1 MTFIFKY
8 LLIWI
13 NLVHDVVI
21 GEQKLI
27 WLNRWLLCFVEL
39 LDQSMTTDHLVWKN
53 TLLFPLFHYVLKKFI
68 FIIHWHAV
76 LYNDV
81 LIIEISILSPLWLN
95 WIKFQSVFFF
105 FGYFT
110 NFLILFERKGITGS
124 IMVICCSAW
133 LVNRT
138 AWPNCSNLYFVCLIT
153 SLFLLFLNI

>member
-1 MTFIFKY
+1 MDKSCTWCSNRWTEIDLVKPLVAFFC
-8 LLIWI
+8 WAFGS
-13 NLVHDVVI
+13 VHDNWSSSVKKHFIVSPVS
-21 GEQKLI
+21 
-27 WLNRWLLCFVEL
+27 LCS
-39 LDQSMTTDHLVWKN
+39 Q
-53 TLLFPLFHYVLKKFI
+53 KFI

-95 WIKFQSVFFF
+95 WIKFQRVFFF

-138 AWPNCSNLYFVCLIT
+138 AWPYCSNFFFSFAWSLACFYF
-153 SLFLLFLNI
+153 S